1 MGIDAIPAQAA
12 QLACLLEVSA
22 DKPGNVTWGKPFWD
36 TRYVDFMTSAVAIG
50 PALQEAAQRPV
61 GETILRAVRDTRR
74 FVSTNTNLGMLL
86 LLAPLVKAAG
96 STLPTFP
103 KAVQR
108 SRWTKYSCNH
118 SSVSRQSRFCSFR
131 EGSQEGRGLRAAVGD
146 VLRALSVDDARR
158 AFEAIRLAAPAG
170 LGDSDAHDVHAAAV
184 SATLLEA
191 MRAAQER
198 DAVAREYATDFAITF
213 ELGYPALRRFLEDDR
228 RLSSAIV
235 QTALTILAQ
244 VPDTLIRRKEGEAVA
259 QDVSQ
264 RATAVLEAG
273 GVFSERGR
281 AALGAF
287 DRSLRDDVHRLNPG
301 TTADLTT
308 ASIFVYLVE
317 GGGLERFPDLLQRW

>member
-1 MGIDAIPAQAA
+1 MRINAILAQAA

-50 PALQEAAQRPV
+50 PALQDAARRPV

-96 STLPTFP
+96 TPHP
-103 KAVQR
+103 Q
-108 SRWTKYSCNH
+108 
-118 SSVSRQSRFCSFR
+118 
-131 EGSQEGRGLRAAVGD
+131 GLRAAVGE
-146 VLRALSVDDARR
+146 VLQALSVDDARH

-184 SATLLEA
+184 SVTLLEA

-213 ELGYPALRRFLEDDR
+213 ELGYPALRRFLEGGY

-244 VPDTLIRRKEGEAVA
+244 VPDTLIRRKEGLAVA

>member
-50 PALQEAAQRPV
+50 PAMREAARKPV
-61 GETILRAVRDTRR
+61 GETILRAVRDTRQ

-86 LLAPLVKAAG
+86 LLAPLAKAAG
-96 STLPTFP
+96 NP
-103 KAVQR
+103 
-108 SRWTKYSCNH
+108 H
-118 SSVSRQSRFCSFR
+118 SQ
-131 EGSQEGRGLRAAVGD
+131 GLRAAVGE
-146 VLRALSVDDARR
+146 VLQALTIDDARH
-158 AFEAIRLAAPAG
+158 AFEAIRLAAPGG
-170 LGDSDAHDVHAAAV
+170 LGDADVHDVHAAEV
-184 SATLLEA
+184 SVTLLEA
-191 MRAAQER
+191 MRAARER
-198 DAVAREYATDFAITF
+198 DAVAREYVTDFAITF
-213 ELGYPALRRFLEDDR
+213 ELGYPALRQFLEEGQ

-235 QTALTILAQ
+235 QTALTILAL
-244 VPDTLIRRKEGEAVA
+244 VPDTLILRKEGPAVA
-259 QDVSQ
+259 RDVSR
-264 RATAVLEAG
+264 RAVAVLEAG

-281 AALGAF
+281 AALAAF
-287 DRSLRDDVHRLNPG
+287 DRSLRDDTHRLNPG